1 MNKKVLAVV
10 AVIALIAIL
19 GVCLVAC
26 NADDYK
32 NRLDKAGY
40 LAKDLP
46 VDSENVE
53 WVVLATKL
61 STGDSVTITKFKNTD
76 DAKDAESKAKKLNE
90 DAVYRTGKIV
100 MIGTEQGIK
109 DAK

>member
-1 MNKKVLAVV
+1 MNKKVLAIV
-10 AVIALIAIL
+10 AVIALVAIL

-32 NRLDKAGY
+32 KRLDKEGY
-40 LAKDLP
+40 IVVDGK

-53 WVVLATKL
+53 WVVSGTRINPA
-61 STGDSVTITKFKNTD
+61 DHVTITKYKDTD
-76 DAKDAESKAKKLNE
+76 DAKDAEELAKKTG
-90 DAVYRTGKIV
+90 ASVYRTGKIV
-100 MIGTEQGIK
+100 MVGTEQGIK